1 MQTNS
6 GEFLSCRNES
16 IECYVLDNNGFVLIS
31 EDPLNTGKFFGEID
45 GTILKSLEKN
55 HVFKKIKIYDYQAI
69 CLENADDG
77 SPAGIILTPFKMMAW
92 LFNWLIGNVAMT
104 IIRMEIHHLWNP
116 DWTWALPAPQ
126 DRDYVQDDYGTY
138 PYDYNEE
145 YGDDDYDNSIDPGSV
160 EQTGPVV
167 SDDDEGEARV
177 EEPYDEFAEE
187 ELKDFKMK
195 DGGPIPLLEMTYI
208 NKTQPKP
215 CDKEAYLYE
224 LNETALR
231 LQRPLQ
237 GILRNCH
244 ESSCERP
251 FSVTLIPNT
260 NLVLVVA
267 DKMCPCYSA
276 RISVAPTKVAY
287 GPKNESAGNYCEKL
301 KSNLYRKKPMP
312 CVHYHPQVR
321 APTRLS
327 MDPDHLSA
335 RSIK

>member
-16 IECYVLDNNGFVLIS
+16 IECYVVDNNGFVIIS
-31 EDPLNTGKFFGEID
+31 ENPLNTGKFFGEID

-69 CLENADDG
+69 CLENVENSDDG
-77 SPAGIILTPFKMMAW
+77 SRAGIILTPFKMMAW

-116 DWTWALPAPQ
+116 DWTWSLPAPQ

-267 DKMCPCYSA
+267 DKMCPCSSDG
-276 RISVAPTKVAY
+276 ISVAPTKVAY
-287 GPKNESAGNYCEKL
+287 GPENETMGSYCEKL
-301 KSNLYRKKPMP
+301 KTNLYRKKPRGNI
-312 CVHYHPQVR
+312 VYHPEVR
-321 APTRLS
+321 GPT
-327 MDPDHLSA
+327 HCC
-335 RSIK
+335 

>member
-1 MQTNS
+1 M
-6 GEFLSCRNES
+6 
-16 IECYVLDNNGFVLIS
+16 IS

-55 HVFKKIKIYDYQAI
+55 NVFTKIKIYDYQAI
-69 CLENADDG
+69 CLESADDG
-77 SPAGIILTPFKMMAW
+77 SPAGIILTPFKLMAW
-92 LFNWLIGNVAMT
+92 LFNWLIGNIAMT
-104 IIRMEIHHLWNP
+104 IIRLEIHHLWNP

-126 DRDYVQDDYGTY
+126 DRDYVSDDDSLYNSDAY
-138 PYDYNEE
+138 YDDE
-145 YGDDDYDNSIDPGSV
+145 DYDNYDNVDNSNEEI
-160 EQTGPVV
+160 PVV
-167 SDDDEGEARV
+167 SDNDDAHV
-177 EEPYDEFAEE
+177 EQEPYDEFMEE

-224 LNETALR
+224 LNETALH

-244 ESSCERP
+244 ESNCERP

-276 RISVAPTKVAY
+276 RISVTATKVIFWV
-287 GPKNESAGNYCEKL
+287 SL
-301 KSNLYRKKPMP
+301 H
-312 CVHYHPQVR
+312 V
-321 APTRLS
+321 
-327 MDPDHLSA
+327 
-335 RSIK
+335 